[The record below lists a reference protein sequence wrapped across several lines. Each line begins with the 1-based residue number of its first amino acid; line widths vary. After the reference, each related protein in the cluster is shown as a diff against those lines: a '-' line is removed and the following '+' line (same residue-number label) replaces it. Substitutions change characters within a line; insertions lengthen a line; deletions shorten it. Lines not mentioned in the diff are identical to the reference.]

1 MLSSYA
7 HVPFFQ
13 SGVSQGEGK
22 AAAPRCSQQRSDASH
37 YHPSALVPSLFV
49 KAALPAKE
57 GCGFFNTGTI
67 YSLQLKIIRIVLR
80 RFLASKKHPFNSN
93 VLLML
98 WIVDLVWCAM
108 KDSTPQSKQ
117 KKEEK
122 KR

>member
-98 WIVDLVWCAM
+98 C
-108 KDSTPQSKQ
+108 
-117 KKEEK
+117 
-122 KR
+122 